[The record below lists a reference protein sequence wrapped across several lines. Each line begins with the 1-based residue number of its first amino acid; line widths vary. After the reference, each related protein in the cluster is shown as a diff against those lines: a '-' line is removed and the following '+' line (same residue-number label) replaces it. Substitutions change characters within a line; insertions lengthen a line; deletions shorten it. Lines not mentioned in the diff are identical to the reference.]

1 MDSNRVLRLAG
12 VLQEDAPKTNRMYG
26 MDASTDR
33 EKLISQIEGFTGT
46 LESVPYNKISTEDLQ
61 KILKALKG

>member
-1 MDSNRVLRLAG
+1 
-12 VLQEDAPKTNRMYG
+12 MYG

-46 LESVPYNKISTEDLQ
+46 LESVPYNKISIEDLQ

>member
-1 MDSNRVLRLAG
+1 MVSK
-12 VLQEDAPKTNRMYG
+12 LQELMSLIEDAPKSNRMYG
-26 MDASTDR
+26 MDAPTDR

-61 KILKALKG
+61 KILAALKS